1 MASNGTNFEQFL
13 QDFIKALNKSSI
25 DYVLIGGLA
34 VNYYGRP
41 RSTLDA
47 DIIIEKDF
55 VKIRELQKCLID
67 NNFLV
72 AEDEIID
79 AVNEGTHCSI
89 FWNKDT
95 LLRLDIKVPTRLLE
109 EEALINKRKTSVF
122 GLNLFIQIPEEIIT
136 AKLIYG
142 SDQDHD
148 DAYGMILRLKDQ
160 LDYKLL
166 EMLAKREK
174 VFDKLSSLLEESK
187 QFYNKK

>member
-1 MASNGTNFEQFL
+1 MTSETGNFEQFL
-13 QDFIKALNKSSI
+13 KDFIRAFNESEI
-25 DYVLIGGLA
+25 DYVLIGGVA

-47 DIIIEKDF
+47 DIIIENDTD
-55 VKIRELQKCLID
+55 KIRILEKKLLD

-72 AEDEIID
+72 SENEILDSIG
-79 AVNEGTHCSI
+79 ESTHSSI
-89 FWNKDT
+89 FWNKDI
-95 LLRLDIKVPTRLLE
+95 LLRLDIKTPTRLLE
-109 EEALINKRKTSVF
+109 EEALINKQKIKVF
-122 GLNLFIQIPEEIIT
+122 GLEVFIQIPEEIII

-166 EMLAKREK
+166 DRLAIREE
-174 VFDKLSSLLEESK
+174 VQDKLEVLLEESK
-187 QFYNKK
+187 KF

>member
-13 QDFIKALNKSSI
+13 QDFIKALNKSNI
-25 DYVLIGGLA
+25 NYVLIGGLA

-47 DIIIEKDF
+47 DIIIENDF

-72 AEDEIID
+72 AEDEIVD
-79 AVNEGTHCSI
+79 AVKEGNHCSI
-89 FWNKDT
+89 FWNKDI

-122 GLNLFIQIPEEIIT
+122 GLDLFIQIPEEIIT

-160 LDYKLL
+160 LDYQLL
-166 EMLAKREK
+166 EKLAKREK

-187 QFYNKK
+187 QFYNKE

>member
-13 QDFIKALNKSSI
+13 QDFIKALNKSNI
-25 DYVLIGGLA
+25 NYVLIGGLA

-47 DIIIEKDF
+47 DIIIENDF

-72 AEDEIID
+72 AEDEIVD
-79 AVNEGTHCSI
+79 AVKEGNHCSI
-89 FWNKDT
+89 FWNKDI

-109 EEALINKRKTSVF
+109 EESLINKRKTSVF
-122 GLNLFIQIPEEIIT
+122 GLDLFIQIPEEIIT

-160 LDYKLL
+160 LDYQLL
-166 EMLAKREK
+166 EKLAKREK

-187 QFYNKK
+187 QFYNKE